1 MAESIDDGNYTSTQE
16 FFCSGLN
23 RMDLNIFIST
33 LNILI
38 SITAFLGNVLII
50 VALPKVTSLHVSS
63 RLLFRCLASTDL
75 CVGFILQPV
84 YIAYLMSFDEDSYRC
99 YYLDTISKVLAI
111 IFCGVSLFILTA
123 ISVDRLLALMLGLRY
138 RHLVTLKRVRIVVIL
153 FWLFSSASAMTYL
166 YDDLITISVICIGLF
181 LCILTSTICYT
192 KIFVTLHLHQF
203 QVQDHVNQGQ
213 PHEERTA
220 LNIARYKKTVST
232 ALWVQMTLVV
242 CYLPFGIATIVAGVM
257 REIYPPTLAL
267 VWELTLSLLTLNSS
281 LNPILYCWKIRG
293 VRKAVK
299 ETITKWFCLSG

>member
-1 MAESIDDGNYTSTQE
+1 MAEFTEDGNHTSTQA
-16 FFCSGLN
+16 FFCSGLY
-23 RMDLNIFIST
+23 RIHLNIFLLT

-63 RLLFRCLASTDL
+63 RLLFLCLASTDL
-75 CVGFILQPV
+75 CVGLILQPV
-84 YIAYLMSFDEDSYRC
+84 YIAYLMSSEDSYRC
-99 YYLDTISKVLAI
+99 YYLDTISKVFAV
-111 IFCGVSLFILTA
+111 IFCGVSLSTLTA

-138 RHLVTLKRVRIVVIL
+138 RQVVTLKRVRIIVIL
-153 FWLFSSASAMTYL
+153 SWLFSSAAAMTYL

-181 LCILTSTICYT
+181 LCIATSTVCYT
-192 KIFVTLHLHQF
+192 KIFITLRHHQF
-203 QVQDHVNQGQ
+203 QVQDHVHQGQ
-213 PHEERTA
+213 LNEERTP
-220 LNIARYKKTVST
+220 LHIERYKKTVSS

-257 REIYPPTLAL
+257 YEIYPPTLAL
-267 VWELTLSLLTLNSS
+267 VWELTLSLLTFNSS

-299 ETITKWFCLSG
+299 ETITKWFYLSG